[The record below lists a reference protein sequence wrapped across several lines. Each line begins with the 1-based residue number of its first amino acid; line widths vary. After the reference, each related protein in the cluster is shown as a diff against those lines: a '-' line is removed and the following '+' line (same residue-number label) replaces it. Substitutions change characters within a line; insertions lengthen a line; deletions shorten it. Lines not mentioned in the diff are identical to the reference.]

1 MIEHKVPESAID
13 FSSYLPRVDQ
23 FYLPE
28 WFTIQFLTSNIISFT
43 PLLSYGTTVLS
54 ISRCKTALG
63 FSIDICATMLI
74 ASVLRISYYMITP
87 YELALL
93 RQSVVMIFIQLILL
107 RTSLKYRPEQYKYD
121 NLKDTP
127 PLTTLLQDVWNEF
140 FETTPSHRNYADRYM
155 DNVRRETSW
164 VRPHSRRLTL
174 KNLLLFCHEVAQVL
188 LFKFLKFFDPG
199 YKRFWSFWQWND
211 DSTYWNFLLI
221 FISCQLLI
229 TFFVSKVL
237 AWDEL
242 AHSLGSIIGSLGLL
256 VEALLPLPQ
265 ISILHTLKSV
275 QGFKL
280 ILLLSWL
287 GGDVLKITYL
297 LFGAKNVS
305 TPFFFFAFLQMSL
318 NLYIGGQYIY
328 YKYYYISPTTVPLDV
343 EAGIEASVPPVEEI
357 ELSDLRSIPIPRVD
371 SSVSLESR
379 AELHGRPFILSNP
392 VAGENRHITRS
403 RVTSIPQGTVRR

>member
-1 MIEHKVPESAID
+1 MIEHKLPEPATG
-13 FSSYLPRVDQ
+13 FSSYLPQVDQ

-28 WFTIQFLTSNIISFT
+28 WFTVQFLTSNIISFT

-54 ISRCKTALG
+54 IARCKTALG

-74 ASVLRISYYMITP
+74 TSVLRISYYMITP

-127 PLTTLLQDVWNEF
+127 SLKALLQDVWNEF
-140 FETTPSHRNYADRYM
+140 FETMPSHRNYTDRYVT
-155 DNVRRETSW
+155 NVRGETSW
-164 VRPHSRRLTL
+164 VRPHTRRLTL
-174 KNLLLFCHEVAQVL
+174 RNLLLFSHEVAHVL

-199 YKRFWSFWQWND
+199 YKRVWSFWQWND
-211 DSTYWNFLLI
+211 DSTYWNFLLV

-242 AHSLGSIIGSLGLL
+242 AQSLGSIIGSLGLL

-280 ILLLSWL
+280 ILLLTWL
-287 GGDVLKITYL
+287 GGDALKITYL

-305 TPFFFFAFLQMSL
+305 TPFYFFAFLQMSL

-328 YKYYYISPTTVPLDV
+328 YKYYYISPTRVPRDE
-343 EAGIEASVPPVEEI
+343 EAGIEAPVPPVEEI
-357 ELSDLRSIPIPRVD
+357 ELSDLRSTPIPRVD
-371 SSVSLESR
+371 SSVSLELRTES
-379 AELHGRPFILSNP
+379 HGRPFMPLTP
-392 VAGENRHITRS
+392 AAFDDRHITRS
-403 RVTSIPQGTVRR
+403 RVTSIT